1 MKVFITLIAILPG
14 LIISLTG
21 LTGWLSA
28 GGIFI
33 SLISGIVSYILIIT
47 LINKMTA
54 PAENLKH
61 KPGTDTTAFLQPLQD
76 TSKYGAELIP
86 LLINILNNITVQ
98 TESAA
103 IEIGDAFKKI
113 IEKANEGACEANTVV
128 NYFIAP
134 KSDDF
139 DQSYVHKII
148 KTSEDATAN
157 VLKVLNEMSEMSKAF
172 LEELHTILQNFDGI
186 SKFVSEIEYIADQTN
201 LLALNAAIEA
211 ARAGE
216 HGRGFAVVADEVR
229 KLANKSTETSV
240 NINKIATSSRD
251 TINKINKHMR
261 DRISSDIKQIESS
274 DMLLRDVIVKFRDSI
289 TNISDA
295 MQTLTNSYNV
305 ITGDIENALY
315 ALQFQDITRQEI
327 EHVAEPLQKLKDK
340 LIQANLVIDSV
351 RNESDMSMKNANER
365 QHKIDLYNDLK
376 KIYTVDTERNAL
388 TALNQTNNENPPAPP
403 FSKGGKGGFSNEKE
417 LAAVGALTPSKNGS
431 EIGDNVELF

>member
-1 MKVFITLIAILPG
+1 
-14 LIISLTG
+14 
-21 LTGWLSA
+21 
-28 GGIFI
+28 
-33 SLISGIVSYILIIT
+33 
-47 LINKMTA
+47 MTA
-54 PAENLKH
+54 PAKELKD
-61 KPGTDTTAFLQPLQD
+61 KPEIDATAFLQPLQD
-76 TSKYGAELIP
+76 TNKYGAELIP
-86 LLINILNNITVQ
+86 LLINILHNITVQ

-103 IEIGDAFKKI
+103 IDIGDAFKKI
-113 IEKANEGACEANTVV
+113 IEKAKEGACEANTVV

-134 KSDDF
+134 KSEDF
-139 DQSYVHKII
+139 DQSYVHKIVN
-148 KTSEDATAN
+148 TSEDATAN
-157 VLKVLNEMSEMSKAF
+157 VLKVLNEMAEMSKTF

-251 TINKINKHMR
+251 TIKKINKNMR
-261 DRISSDIKQIESS
+261 DRISTDIKQIESS
-274 DMLLRDVIVKFRDSI
+274 DRLLRDVIGKFRESI

-295 MQTLTNSYNV
+295 MQTLTSSYNV

-351 RNESDMSMKNANER
+351 RNESDMLMENANER
-365 QHKIDLYNDLK
+365 QNTLPFKGRDRACPELVSGEGMGFKDIHHKDQAKIDLYNDLK
-376 KIYTVDTERNAL
+376 KIYTVDSERVAL
-388 TALNQTNNENPPAPP
+388 AALNQ
-403 FSKGGKGGFSNEKE
+403 SNIEQE
-417 LAAVGALTPSKNGS
+417 PAAVGASVPSKNGN
-431 EIGDNVELF
+431 EIGANVELF

>member
-1 MKVFITLIAILPG
+1 MIKLSITILAILPG
-14 LIISLTG
+14 LIISLIG
-21 LTGWLSA
+21 LTGWLLA
-28 GGIFI
+28 AAIV
-33 SLISGIVSYILIIT
+33 LLLLSGTASYVLVIKIT
-47 LINKMTA
+47 NKINAAADK
-54 PAENLKH
+54 LKD
-61 KPGTDTTAFLQPLQD
+61 KPETDSTAFLQPLQD

-113 IEKANEGACEANTVV
+113 IEKAKEGAYEANTVV

-134 KSDDF
+134 KSEDF

-157 VLKVLNEMSEMSKAF
+157 VLKVLNEMSEMSKTF
-172 LEELHTILQNFDGI
+172 LEELNTILQNFDGI
-186 SKFVSEIEYIADQTN
+186 AKFVSEIEYIADQTN

-240 NINKIATSSRD
+240 NIKKIATSSRD

-261 DRISSDIKQIESS
+261 DRISTDIKQIESS

-289 TNISDA
+289 TNIFDA

-340 LIQANLVIDSV
+340 LIQANLDINSV
-351 RNESDMSMKNANER
+351 RNELTSDSRHYVQSQNTGNDGIPHKDQA
-365 QHKIDLYNDLK
+365 KIDLYNDLK
-376 KIYTVDTERNAL
+376 KIYTVDTERVAL
-388 TALNQTNNENPPAPP
+388 AGLNQSNVVRQTAIAQASAP
-403 FSKGGKGGFSNEKE
+403 SRS
-417 LAAVGALTPSKNGS
+417 GS

>member
-21 LTGWLSA
+21 LTGWLLA
-28 GGIFI
+28 GGII
-33 SLISGIVSYILIIT
+33 LSLISGTVSYILIIRM
-47 LINKMTA
+47 INKMTA
-54 PAENLKH
+54 PAKELKD
-61 KPGTDTTAFLQPLQD
+61 KPEIDATAFLQPLQD
-76 TSKYGAELIP
+76 TNKYGAELIP
-86 LLINILNNITVQ
+86 LLINILHNITVQ

-103 IEIGDAFKKI
+103 IDIGDAFKKI
-113 IEKANEGACEANTVV
+113 IEKAKEGACEANTVV

-134 KSDDF
+134 KSEDF

-148 KTSEDATAN
+148 NTSEDATAN

-172 LEELHTILQNFDGI
+172 LEELHTISQNFDGI

-251 TINKINKHMR
+251 TIKKINKNMR
-261 DRISSDIKQIESS
+261 DRISTDIKQIESS
-274 DMLLRDVIVKFRDSI
+274 DRLLRDVIGKFRDSI

-295 MQTLTNSYNV
+295 MQTLTSSYNV

-340 LIQANLVIDSV
+340 LIQANLVINSV
-351 RNESDMSMKNANER
+351 RNELTADNCHYVPSQNAGNDGMPHEDKA
-365 QHKIDLYNDLK
+365 KIDLYNDLK
-376 KIYTVDTERNAL
+376 KIYTVDSERVAL
-388 TALNQTNNENPPAPP
+388 AALNQ
-403 FSKGGKGGFSNEKE
+403 SNIEQE
-417 LAAVGALTPSKNGS
+417 PAAVGASVPSKNGN
-431 EIGDNVELF
+431 EIGANVELF

>member
-1 MKVFITLIAILPG
+1 MKLVITLIAIVPCL
-14 LIISLTG
+14 LISLIG

-28 GGIFI
+28 FGIFL
-33 SLISGIVSYILIIT
+33 SLISGTASYVLLIKMIDNRRGT
-47 LINKMTA
+47 ARISINKPEIDTA
-54 PAENLKH
+54 AL
-61 KPGTDTTAFLQPLQD
+61 LQPLQD
-76 TSKYGAELIP
+76 TSRYGAELIP
-86 LLINILNNITVQ
+86 LLINILKNITVQ

-103 IEIGDAFKKI
+103 IEIGDAFRKI
-113 IEKANEGACEANTVV
+113 IEKAKEGALEANTVV

-134 KSDDF
+134 KSEDF

-157 VLKVLNEMSEMSKAF
+157 VLKVLNEMAEMSKTF
-172 LEELHTILQNFDGI
+172 LEELHTISQNFAGI

-240 NINKIATSSRD
+240 NINKIAASSRD
-251 TINKINKHMR
+251 TINKINKQMK
-261 DRISSDIKQIESS
+261 DRISTDIKQIESS
-274 DMLLRDVIVKFRDSI
+274 DTLLRDVTGKFRESI

-327 EHVAEPLQKLKDK
+327 EHVAEPLEKLKDK

-388 TALNQTNNENPPAPP
+388 TALNQTNNENPPFPP
-403 FSKGGKGGFSNEKE
+403 FSTGGKGGFSNENE
-417 LAAVGALTPSKNGS
+417 LATVGASSPSKKGS

>member
-33 SLISGIVSYILIIT
+33 SLISGIVSYILIIKM
-47 LINKMTA
+47 INKMTA
-54 PAENLKH
+54 SAENLKH
-61 KPGTDTTAFLQPLQD
+61 KHETDTTAFLQPLQD

-103 IEIGDAFKKI
+103 IEIGAAFKKI
-113 IEKANEGACEANTVV
+113 IENAKEGACEANTVV

-157 VLKVLNEMSEMSKAF
+157 VLKVLNEMSEMSKTF
-172 LEELHTILQNFDGI
+172 LEELHTISQSFDGI
-186 SKFVSEIEYIADQTN
+186 SQFVNEIEYIADQTN

-240 NINKIATSSRD
+240 NIRKIATSSMD

-261 DRISSDIKQIESS
+261 NRISTDIKQIESS
-274 DMLLRDVIVKFRDSI
+274 DRLLRDVIVRFRDSI

-327 EHVAEPLQKLKDK
+327 EHVAEPLEKLKDK
-340 LIQANLVIDSV
+340 LIQANLVISSV
-351 RNESDMSMKNANER
+351 RNELTADDSHSAPSHHAGNDGIANKDKA
-365 QHKIDLYNDLK
+365 KIDLYNDLK
-376 KIYTVDTERNAL
+376 KIYTVDAERIAL
-388 TALNQTNNENPPAPP
+388 AGLNQSNPEQEPAT
-403 FSKGGKGGFSNEKE
+403 
-417 LAAVGALTPSKNGS
+417 AGASTISKNGS